1 MRIKVMPG
9 KFAVCRLVNTVDLH
23 DTLGDAQPYFMAV
36 TPDEISLVC
45 PGDVVPPDALEVE
58 DDWSLL
64 QVVGPLDFGLVGVI
78 ADLSRTLADAGIPIF
93 VASTYLTDYLLVKAD
108 RLHDAVRALKADDH
122 TVD

>member
-9 KFAVCRLVNTVDLH
+9 KFAVCRLVNAAVLP
-23 DTLGDAQPYFMAV
+23 DTLGDAQPFFLAV

-45 PGDVVPPDALEVE
+45 PSDVVPPDALEVE
-58 DDWSLL
+58 DDWALL

-78 ADLSRTLADAGIPIF
+78 ADLSRTLAGAGIPIF

-108 RLHDAVRALKADDH
+108 RLHDAVRVLKAEGH
-122 TVD
+122 TID